1 VFIAVEILIALV
13 VPGLV
18 IVITAYL
25 RSRERMRL
33 LDVILQ
39 TSQSGHPVS
48 PELLRTLP
56 GGRELPAPQV
66 DFRRGVMLIAIGVAL
81 AMIGVC
87 VYFAIA
93 SAHGEGSLAWALS
106 VAAVGAIP
114 GCIGVALVVL
124 SREDSRA
131 VGS

>member
-1 VFIAVEILIALV
+1 MLIALI

-18 IVITAYL
+18 FVITAYL

-66 DFRRGVMLIAIGVAL
+66 DFRRGVMLIAVGAAL
-81 AMIGVC
+81 AAIGVC
-87 VYFAIA
+87 VYFGIA
-93 SAHGEGSLAWALS
+93 SEKASGAIAWALS
-106 VAAVGAIP
+106 VAACGAIP
-114 GCIGVALVVL
+114 GAIGIALVIL
-124 SREDSRA
+124 SREDRSA